1 MYAAITE
8 QQLILIASTA
18 IIILL
23 IILFVAALLIQ
34 RKRKFM
40 HSRQLSDLRNKY
52 EMTILQ
58 TELKIQEET
67 FKAISQNLHDNI
79 GSNISTAMLLL
90 YEDKT
95 LSTSELN
102 SNRQEAMAMLD
113 RIVDD
118 LKNIARSLNPAYLE
132 EHGLK
137 EAIQLRVQQLQK
149 TRRYTIK
156 FDSNEPNHVMDK
168 QKQIV
173 TYYIFQEALNNIARH
188 AGASAIDIQL
198 HFSEAVLSL
207 SIKDNGKGFKINTAP
222 GEIQSKG
229 SGLLN
234 MRQHA
239 TIINGEL
246 TVSGNAGEGTAI
258 LLNVKNPCDKVSNR

>member
-149 TRRYTIK
+149 T
-156 FDSNEPNHVMDK
+156 
-168 QKQIV
+168 
-173 TYYIFQEALNNIARH
+173 
-188 AGASAIDIQL
+188 G
-198 HFSEAVLSL
+198 
-207 SIKDNGKGFKINTAP
+207 
-222 GEIQSKG
+222 
-229 SGLLN
+229 
-234 MRQHA
+234 
-239 TIINGEL
+239 
-246 TVSGNAGEGTAI
+246 
-258 LLNVKNPCDKVSNR
+258 